1 MPANFIPRGA
11 TWIKEKCASFQPEQ
25 NQVTLESGKT
35 LTYNYLVV
43 CPGIQINWNQIKGL
57 PETLGKNGVCSNYSF
72 SQAPYTFEVLRNLK
86 KGTAIFHNPDGPVKC
101 GGAPHKIMYLAADY
115 FRRQGNLNDVDIQ
128 YRSGGGR
135 LFGIPKYEK
144 TLLKVVERGNIKL
157 HFSQRL
163 VEVDGPG
170 KRAKFIGI
178 GPNNKDEEYW
188 VHFDMLHVVP
198 PQSAPDFIRNS
209 PLANVAGWVDVDQY
223 TLQHKTWKNIYALGD
238 SAGLPTAK
246 TGAAIRK
253 QVPVVV
259 NNLLAQMAEQEL
271 PKKYNGYSSCPL
283 VTGYGKLVLAEF
295 DYNNQPME
303 TFPFDQSKERWS
315 MYFLKKQILPRLYWN
330 FILKGKM
337 QG

>member
-1 MPANFIPRGA
+1 
-11 TWIKEKCASFQPEQ
+11 
-25 NQVTLESGKT
+25 
-35 LTYNYLVV
+35 
-43 CPGIQINWNQIKGL
+43 
-57 PETLGKNGVCSNYSF
+57 
-72 SQAPYTFEVLRNLK
+72 
-86 KGTAIFHNPDGPVKC
+86 
-101 GGAPHKIMYLAADY
+101 MYLAADY

-259 NNLLAQMAEQEL
+259 NNLLAQMAEEEL
-271 PKKYNGYSSCPL
+271 PKKIQWL
-283 VTGYGKLVLAEF
+283 
-295 DYNNQPME
+295 
-303 TFPFDQSKERWS
+303 
-315 MYFLKKQILPRLYWN
+315 
-330 FILKGKM
+330 
-337 QG
+337 